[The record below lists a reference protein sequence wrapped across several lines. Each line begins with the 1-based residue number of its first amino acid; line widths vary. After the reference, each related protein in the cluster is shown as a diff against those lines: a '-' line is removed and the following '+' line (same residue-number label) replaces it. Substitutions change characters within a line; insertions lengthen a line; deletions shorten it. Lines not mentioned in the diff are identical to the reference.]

1 MKKLQLSTL
10 IKISLLGAISFIIMW
25 FDFSVGFAPEFYKM
39 DLSDLPALIGS
50 FAMGPIAGITIEL
63 IKNVLHSIQT
73 STFGVGEFANFI
85 SGGIFVGV
93 AGLIYMKNKTR
104 KTAVIGMIVG
114 TLAMATVGS
123 VLNYYVLIPF
133 YSQFMPIEQIIAMAQ
148 AVFDNVFV
156 PVANKL
162 GANIDG
168 AVMTK
173 KTLVIY
179 MVLPFNL
186 LKGILVSLVT
196 LPLYKRLSN
205 VLSK

>member
-1 MKKLQLSTL
+1 
-10 IKISLLGAISFIIMW
+10 
-25 FDFSVGFAPEFYKM
+25 
-39 DLSDLPALIGS
+39 
-50 FAMGPIAGITIEL
+50 
-63 IKNVLHSIQT
+63 
-73 STFGVGEFANFI
+73 
-85 SGGIFVGV
+85 
-93 AGLIYMKNKTR
+93 
-104 KTAVIGMIVG
+104 MIVG

-186 LKGILVSLVT
+186 LKGILVSVVT